1 MSYKRITIA
10 SGTPVTD
17 ETIDYM
23 KNTNMPAV
31 RAMGATDCEIV
42 QTGPDSAIVIATY
55 PDKAAADAAAAKA
68 AASCVPRFVVPASI
82 SRVIL
87 PTFFTNQKLTSEH

>member
-10 SGTPVTD
+10 NGTPVTD
-17 ETIDYM
+17 ETNDYM

-31 RAMGATDCEIV
+31 RAMGATDCEVV
-42 QTGPDSAIVIATY
+42 QTGPDSVIVIATY

-68 AASCVPRFVVPASI
+68 AELREAAQEEFKGVGQEVHEDE
-82 SRVIL
+82 VIV
-87 PTFFTNQKLTSEH
+87 TM

>member
-17 ETIDYM
+17 ESIDYM

-31 RAMGATDCEIV
+31 GEMGATDYEVV
-42 QTGPDSAIVIATY
+42 QTGPESVIIIATY

-68 AASCVPRFVVPASI
+68 AELREAAQAQEQFKGVGQEVHEGE
-82 SRVIL
+82 VIV
-87 PTFFTNQKLTSEH
+87 TM